1 MGLLDFFKRKTRDS
15 EENTKE
21 KIRHTFTDTDRLKAS
36 LKKME
41 LEVKKQRQQ
50 VLLDRLNHLREIQE
64 ERQTEEAIAELE
76 AELSPEEEEEE
87 VNPISELPVESDE
100 MKLLNMLM
108 MVMTKLN
115 PNTTQ
120 TPLVQQQPVET
131 TSFNP
136 QAVADSLPLPIRKEL
151 KKKSAKEIKEIAS
164 MYAPDITLE
173 QIEMTLPYL

>member
-1 MGLLDFFKRKTRDS
+1 MSLFDFFKRKTRDL
-15 EENTKE
+15 EETGKE
-21 KIRHTFTDTDRLKAS
+21 KVRHTFTDTDRLKAS

-76 AELSPEEEEEE
+76 AELNPEEEEEE
-87 VNPISELPVESDE
+87 NIVSELPVETDE
-100 MKLLNMLM
+100 MKLLNMFM
-108 MVMTKLN
+108 MVMNKLS
-115 PNTTQ
+115 PNQTLTQ
-120 TPLVQQQPVET
+120 GVQQQPVEAN
-131 TSFNP
+131 SFNP